1 MFKKKIEDKEEKKD
15 KEICAKILSM
25 KDGLVEYDDIEFIK
39 IISQKY
45 SLIIMKDYLPIIG
58 EIKGK
63 VEFQRKNGTVKIE
76 NITAYYMHKH
86 NEFNLFIK

>member
-45 SLIIMKDYLPIIG
+45 SLIIMKD
-58 EIKGK
+58 
-63 VEFQRKNGTVKIE
+63 
-76 NITAYYMHKH
+76 
-86 NEFNLFIK
+86 